1 MEPRFGH
8 DFGQV
13 RVHTGEQAAE
23 SARAVSALAYTVG
36 SDLVFGAG
44 QYAPGT
50 SEGQRLIAHELA
62 HVVQQS
68 TGPVSGVPMADGLA
82 VSEPGDSFERA
93 ADQAAEQVMSGDAA
107 GYGAGVSSPQAAIQR
122 SYAGSFDLPSLV
134 PLTLQRIAVPELGSR
149 LTIQRDDDDEEE
161 LEEEQITQDDSSD
174 NPALD
179 VTGDAGDE
187 LADWTSDTGD
197 AAPEE
202 AGDTSEAVADWASD
216 TGDAAPEEAGD
227 AGNAEN
233 DTASNESEDFADW
246 AGISDDAVTDSA
258 DDQDS
263 SADLGVTTDALPGTG
278 LMNVL
283 LGGLRSAGLPDGTDN
298 PQRMAILNIAA
309 GETSKG
315 IYARRSEPDP
325 DDPKK
330 RIRPG
335 WERLLEIFHLA
346 APSLWS
352 DQTIK
357 YNPQPGMN
365 GLPHWCGIFALW
377 AIKSAG
383 VDVGTWVRG
392 PGISGTRGLRPVNAK
407 NVKVGDIGYLGGED
421 QHQHHFVVAGISSD
435 GKTITSIDG
444 NSVPDSTVSQGK
456 TRSITEITAFFTAFE
471 KGK

>member
-202 AGDTSEAVADWASD
+202 AGD
-216 TGDAAPEEAGD
+216 

-352 DQTIK
+352 DQT
-357 YNPQPGMN
+357 MV
-365 GLPHWCGIFALW
+365 L
-377 AIKSAG
+377 
-383 VDVGTWVRG
+383 
-392 PGISGTRGLRPVNAK
+392 
-407 NVKVGDIGYLGGED
+407 
-421 QHQHHFVVAGISSD
+421 
-435 GKTITSIDG
+435 
-444 NSVPDSTVSQGK
+444 
-456 TRSITEITAFFTAFE
+456 
-471 KGK
+471 